1 MYTFVTRDVAKTGA
15 QMFSFL
21 YRVFYDRTLF
31 GSFVKNG
38 KGYGLK
44 PLFVLTLFVAFCL
57 SVRIFLIFSA
67 VTPRLVDKIAEQL
80 PEIVIEKGKIV
91 SPKEYEYSYVFSN
104 QNVFFVFDTTEE
116 PLKLKNLPPNG
127 IYITSDA
134 LVSVNADK
142 IRRIPFVQLLNG
154 KDLILNQTN
163 MRQWGNEMVSLFRFM
178 VPPLLFF
185 FSIPGAFSLYFLVCV
200 CYAVISYLMTHI
212 TGKNLSWDQRMRL
225 AALSVMPVYILNA
238 AGFLLGCSFQL
249 GRIGIFITLIYMFCF
264 LKDGDNA
271 APSAVR

>member
-1 MYTFVTRDVAKTGA
+1 MYTFVTKDVAKTGA

-44 PLFVLTLFVAFCL
+44 PLFALTLFVAFCL

-67 VTPRLVDKIAEQL
+67 VTPQLVAQIAEQL

-91 SPKEYEYSYVFSN
+91 SPENYEYSYVFAN

-116 PLKLKNLPPNG
+116 PLKLKNLPQNG

-134 LVSVNADK
+134 LISVNANK

-154 KDLILNQTN
+154 KNLILNQTN
-163 MRQWGNEMVSLFRFM
+163 MQQWGNEMVSLFRFM
-178 VPPLLFF
+178 MPPLLFL

-200 CYAVISYLMTHI
+200 FYAVISYPMTHI
-212 TGKNLSWDQRMRL
+212 TGENLSWEQRMRL
-225 AALSVMPVYILNA
+225 AALSVLPVYILNA
-238 AGFLLGCSFQL
+238 VGFLIGSSFQL
-249 GRIGIFITLIYMFCF
+249 GRMGILITLGYMFCF
-264 LKDGDNA
+264 LKDGDDA
-271 APSAVR
+271 APAATR